1 MMFPPAATWTR
12 AVGLRGLLVYL
23 LVGED
28 SQLLAF
34 RVLGDSLLDI
44 AYVTYLSRQGSIV
57 AYRAQDGDSSE

>member
-44 AYVTYLSRQGSIV
+44 AYVRYLF
-57 AYRAQDGDSSE
+57 YNYPDKDL

>member
-12 AVGLRGLLVYL
+12 AVGLRGLLVHI

-34 RVLGDSLLDI
+34 RVLGDSLLNI
-44 AYVTYLSRQGSIV
+44 AYVRYLF
-57 AYRAQDGDSSE
+57 YNYLDKD